1 MIMKEYNNVSKW
13 FVGLSVLLVVV
24 GIVMVVWPNLTI
36 DLLGAMTGIC
46 MLVIGLVYVIM
57 YFTKDHMGEVMQM
70 DLTLGAVLAAFGA
83 FMLMHKDFVSMALPF
98 AAGIVLLIGGI
109 TKIQHALDMKRLNFS
124 KWQIMLGLAI
134 AMIVLSLVLLY
145 NPFRERV
152 LIYVM
157 GSGMIVNGGASI
169 VAILMISHR
178 LKKMARG
185 AVYTGSSGN
194 LIVDHKAAEAKKE
207 KKGGLFGR
215 FKKKDKAPETDAGV
229 VVDAAGPL
237 SHETHEANEGF
248 TGGFSGETVVGSD
261 EAEDFTDVTDDAA
274 DETADETADEKND
287 ITVEESSAAPET
299 QTADGG
305 QIVEDPFDL
314 G

>member
-36 DLLGAMTGIC
+36 DLLGVMAGIC
-46 MLVIGLVYVIM
+46 MLVVGLVYVIM

-70 DLTLGAVLAAFGA
+70 DLTVGAVLAAFGA

-98 AAGIVLLIGGI
+98 AAGIVLLVGGI
-109 TKIQHALDMKRLNFS
+109 TKIQHALDMKRLNFRR
-124 KWQIMLGLAI
+124 WQIMLGLAI

-145 NPFRERV
+145 NPFKERV

-157 GSGMIVNGGASI
+157 GSGMIVNGAASI

-185 AVYTGSSGN
+185 VVYTGSSEN
-194 LIVDHKAAEAKKE
+194 LIVDHKASEAKKDTE
-207 KKGGLFGR
+207 AKKGKKGGLFGM
-215 FKKKDKAPETDAGV
+215 FKKKDKHPETDAGT
-229 VVDAAGPL
+229 AAGEAEPVI
-237 SHETHEANEGF
+237 HETYAANEGF
-248 TGGFSGETVVGSD
+248 TGGFSGETVEG
-261 EAEDFTDVTDDAA
+261 TDDAEDPA
-274 DETADETADEKND
+274 DVTADTADEMSGTAA
-287 ITVEESSAAPET
+287 EESSAAPEA
-299 QTADGG
+299 QAEDDA